1 VLTTLT
7 KLLIVPA
14 LFAVALA
21 ALVTL
26 LGCRA
31 LIGLCTRREA
41 EQLVS
46 DR

>member
-1 VLTTLT
+1 VLTSLT

-21 ALVTL
+21 ALATL

-31 LIGLCTRREA
+31 LIGMCTRREVPEDLPA
-41 EQLVS
+41 
-46 DR
+46 

>member
-1 VLTTLT
+1 MLTYLA

-26 LGCRA
+26 VGCRA
-31 LIGLCTRREA
+31 LIGVCTRREA
-41 EQLVS
+41 QEDLPA
-46 DR
+46 

>member
-1 VLTTLT
+1 VLTYLV
-7 KLLIVPA
+7 KLAIVPA

-31 LIGLCTRREA
+31 LIGMCTRREVEEEVA
-41 EQLVS
+41 G
-46 DR
+46 